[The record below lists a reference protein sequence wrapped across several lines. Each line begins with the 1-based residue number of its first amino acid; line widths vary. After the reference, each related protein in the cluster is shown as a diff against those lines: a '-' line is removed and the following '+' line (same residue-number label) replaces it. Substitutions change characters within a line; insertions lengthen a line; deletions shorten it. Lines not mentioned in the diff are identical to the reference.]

1 MGSKKGCAPTGERAV
16 SRNCTGFRA
25 CGPPERVRVILEG
38 MLYLASQSPRRR
50 ELLARLGQPFASL
63 DIDVPEQRQPG
74 EPPEDYVRRVARE
87 KAGAGLL
94 QVMAIP
100 GARVIGADTEVVLDD
115 EVFGKP
121 VDGADAAAMLR
132 RLSGRTHQV
141 VSAVSL
147 VSASREMQVVSVSD
161 VSFAELDDAAIAAYV
176 AAGEWE
182 GKAGAYAIQGSAQAF
197 ISHLSGS
204 YSGVMGLPLHETA
217 RLLGAFGTEATP

>member
-1 MGSKKGCAPTGERAV
+1 MGSKKGWAPTGERAV
-16 SRNCTGFRA
+16 SRNCAGFRA
-25 CGPPERVRVILEG
+25 CRPPERVRVILEG

-115 EVFGKP
+115 DVFGNTI
-121 VDGADAAAMLR
+121 DRSEER
-132 RLSGRTHQV
+132 RV
-141 VSAVSL
+141 
-147 VSASREMQVVSVSD
+147 
-161 VSFAELDDAAIAAYV
+161 
-176 AAGEWE
+176 
-182 GKAGAYAIQGSAQAF
+182 GK
-197 ISHLSGS
+197 
-204 YSGVMGLPLHETA
+204 
-217 RLLGAFGTEATP
+217 

>member
-1 MGSKKGCAPTGERAV
+1 
-16 SRNCTGFRA
+16 
-25 CGPPERVRVILEG
+25 

-50 ELLARLGQPFASL
+50 ELLARLGQPFAVL

-100 GARVIGADTEVVLDD
+100 GARVLGADTEVVLGD

-121 VDGADAAAMLR
+121 VDAADAAAMLR
-132 RLSGRTHQV
+132 RLSGRTHRV

-147 VSASREMQVVSVSD
+147 VSAAREVQAVSISEVT
-161 VSFAELDDAAIAAYV
+161 FGTLDAAAIAAYLDG
-176 AAGEWE
+176 GEWQ

-197 ISHLSGS
+197 IADLAGSH
-204 YSGVMGLPLHETA
+204 SGVMGLPLHETSE
-217 RLLGAFGTEATP
+217 LLRKFNRHGVAGV